1 MMGNRA
7 MYHDGWIA
15 CCRHGRLPWETAG
28 TFSYDDDKWEL
39 YNIAEDYSESLDL
52 AEQEPAK
59 LAELQDMFLVYNVPI
74 RGPPERIAETPG
86 GAGGRGFCLSGRRSF
101 NGRQPATV
109 LSGTG
114 KRG

>member
-39 YNIAEDYSESLDL
+39 YNTG
-52 AEQEPAK
+52 
-59 LAELQDMFLVYNVPI
+59 VVN
-74 RGPPERIAETPG
+74 
-86 GAGGRGFCLSGRRSF
+86 AGGTPNS
-101 NGRQPATV
+101 
-109 LSGTG
+109 
-114 KRG
+114 